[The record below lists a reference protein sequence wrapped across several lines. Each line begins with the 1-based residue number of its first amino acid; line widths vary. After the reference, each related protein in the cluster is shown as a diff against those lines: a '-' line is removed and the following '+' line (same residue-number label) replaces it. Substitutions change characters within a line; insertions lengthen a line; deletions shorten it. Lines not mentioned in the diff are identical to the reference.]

1 MAAAAAAASLVLA
14 FRLPVTIFSSLR
26 SLRSSSSLP
35 LASPRLS
42 FRSFCS
48 SASSSSALTSSSSLS
63 TGLLH
68 DSNEDEEVPGSQI
81 LETEPQPEPEPVLVC
96 ASSPPP
102 KLSVKEKKELAS
114 YAHSLGKKLKS
125 QQVGKSGVTP
135 SVAASFIE
143 TLEANELLKLKVH
156 GSCPGELSEVIS
168 QLENATGSV
177 AVGQIGRTVILYRPS
192 ISKMK
197 KREAEITRSN
207 SKPREFDTVY
217 SRAQKRG
224 QFRRASLQHLSE
236 AA

>member
-1 MAAAAAAASLVLA
+1 MAAAALVLG

-48 SASSSSALTSSSSLS
+48 NASSSALTSSSPLS
-63 TGLLH
+63 TGLLR

-197 KREAEITRSN
+197 KREAEITRLN
-207 SKPREFDTVY
+207 SKPREFDTAY
-217 SRAQKRG
+217 SRPQKRG
-224 QFRRASLQHLSE
+224 QFRRASSQHLSE